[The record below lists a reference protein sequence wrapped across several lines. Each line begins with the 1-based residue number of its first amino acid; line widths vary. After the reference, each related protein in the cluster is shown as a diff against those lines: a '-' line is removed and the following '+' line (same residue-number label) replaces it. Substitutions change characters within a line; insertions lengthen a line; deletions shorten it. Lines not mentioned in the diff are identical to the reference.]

1 MTFWLS
7 ALISVF
13 AGISTIAGVIVL
25 ECFFR
30 EKLKDL
36 FDDSNY
42 FIFFFLVFGYVLYSL
57 GEVSYFLGNTMF
69 VGRTAAGIEDLYWT
83 IGMIV
88 IFISFLGLIIL
99 QVKKSQQ
106 SYKIL
111 YLLLTGAVLLLI
123 SYLIVDSSE
132 FNFFNHFYLI
142 MSCVL
147 VSVSLVSVFYSKTL
161 GSVARPLKFFLAAS
175 VIFLISQIM
184 FELEIINVST
194 TFEMSFEVLYLL
206 GYVFSTLAFI
216 TFKSK
221 LISLSNR

>member
-13 AGISTIAGVIVL
+13 AGISAITGVIVL

-57 GEVSYFLGNTMF
+57 GEVSYFLGNTIF
-69 VGRTAAGIEDLYWT
+69 AGRTAAGIEDLYWT
-83 IGMIV
+83 AGMVI
-88 IFISFLGLIIL
+88 IFISFFGLLLL
-99 QVKKSQQ
+99 QAKKSQQ
-106 SYKIL
+106 SYKIIYML
-111 YLLLTGAVLLLI
+111 SIGAVLALI
-123 SYLIVDSSE
+123 SYLIVDSSQ

-147 VSVSLVSVFYSKTL
+147 VSVSSVSVFYSKSL
-161 GSVARPLKFFLAAS
+161 GAVARPLKLFLIAS

-194 TFEMSFEVLYLL
+194 TFEMSFEVLYLF